1 MLQWRN
7 WHTRQIQ
14 TLFSPGSTPGWSTI
28 FEINSGGDF
37 VNNISA
43 VAIGKLIAAHRE
55 GDEQKFK
62 TYVDFI
68 AKAYEEDIMKWNVF
82 SLEAV
87 KEALKPKFVLEKV
100 RYVTDDE
107 EYGEGESTRLVFRNV
122 EEMPEIDY
130 IKRTVCTFIQD
141 TYVHFKDKSLKPMR
155 IWQDNLNESEDHI
168 RYSTNNLVSPPLG
181 LIGET
186 YISDESH
193 THKWLVAQ
201 GGTELLEKASVSID
215 VDVIYAYDN
224 VDKVEKSSENGE
236 VHGVLIN
243 STMYLRESEIKQVA
257 QLIKDEK
264 LRNRVLT
271 LMRSHRRIVSAPEKE
286 NRNIREIASAQMLG
300 QG

>member
-1 MLQWRN
+1 MR
-7 WHTRQIQ
+7 
-14 TLFSPGSTPGWSTI
+14 
-28 FEINSGGDF
+28 
-37 VNNISA
+37 
-43 VAIGKLIAAHRE
+43 
-55 GDEQKFK
+55 
-62 TYVDFI
+62 
-68 AKAYEEDIMKWNVF
+68 WNVF

-100 RYVTDDE
+100 RYVTDDK

-130 IKRTVCTFIQD
+130 IKRTICTFIRD
-141 TYVHFKDKSLKPMR
+141 TYVHFKDKSIKPMR
-155 IWQDNLNESEDHI
+155 LWQDNLNESEDHI
-168 RYSTNNLVSPPLG
+168 RYSTNHLVSPPLE

-186 YISDESH
+186 YISDESY
-193 THKWLVAQ
+193 THKWLITQ
-201 GGTELLEKASVSID
+201 GTTELLKRASVTID

-224 VDKVEKSSENGE
+224 VDKVEKSSEDGE

-257 QLIKDEK
+257 RLIKDEK

-286 NRNIREIASAQMLG
+286 NRNIREVASAQMLG

>member
-1 MLQWRN
+1 
-7 WHTRQIQ
+7 
-14 TLFSPGSTPGWSTI
+14 
-28 FEINSGGDF
+28 
-37 VNNISA
+37 
-43 VAIGKLIAAHRE
+43 
-55 GDEQKFK
+55 
-62 TYVDFI
+62 
-68 AKAYEEDIMKWNVF
+68 MKWNVF

-87 KEALKPKFVLEKV
+87 KEALKPKFVLEKI

-107 EYGEGESTRLVFRNV
+107 EYGEGKSTRFVFRNV
-122 EEMPEIDY
+122 EEMPEIDH
-130 IKRTVCTFIQD
+130 IERTISTFIRD
-141 TYVHFKDKSLKPMR
+141 TYVHFKDKNIKPMR
-155 IWQDNLNESEDHI
+155 LWQDNLNENEDHI
-168 RYSTNNLVSPPLG
+168 RYSTNHLVSPPLA
-181 LIGET
+181 LIGKT
-186 YISDESH
+186 YISDESY
-193 THKWLVAQ
+193 THKWLVTQ

-286 NRNIREIASAQMLG
+286 NRSIREIASAQMLS
-300 QG
+300 QV

>member
-1 MLQWRN
+1 
-7 WHTRQIQ
+7 
-14 TLFSPGSTPGWSTI
+14 
-28 FEINSGGDF
+28 
-37 VNNISA
+37 
-43 VAIGKLIAAHRE
+43 
-55 GDEQKFK
+55 
-62 TYVDFI
+62 
-68 AKAYEEDIMKWNVF
+68 MKWNVF

-130 IKRTVCTFIQD
+130 IKRTICTFIQD
-141 TYVHFKDKSLKPMR
+141 TYVHFKDRSLKPMQL
-155 IWQDNLNESEDHI
+155 WQDNLNESEDHI
-168 RYSTNNLVSPPLG
+168 RYSTNSLISPPLE
-181 LIGET
+181 LVGET
-186 YISDESH
+186 YISDESDF
-193 THKWLVAQ
+193 HKWLVTQ
-201 GGTELLEKASVSID
+201 GGTELLEKASITID

-224 VDKVEKSSENGE
+224 VDKVEKSSGDGKAY
-236 VHGVLIN
+236 GVSPH

-271 LMRSHRRIVSAPEKE
+271 LMRSHRRIVTAPEKE

>member
-1 MLQWRN
+1 M
-7 WHTRQIQ
+7 
-14 TLFSPGSTPGWSTI
+14 
-28 FEINSGGDF
+28 
-37 VNNISA
+37 
-43 VAIGKLIAAHRE
+43 
-55 GDEQKFK
+55 
-62 TYVDFI
+62 
-68 AKAYEEDIMKWNVF
+68 
-82 SLEAV
+82 
-87 KEALKPKFVLEKV
+87 
-100 RYVTDDE
+100 TDDE

-141 TYVHFKDKSLKPMR
+141 TYVHFKDKSLKPMC

-186 YISDESH
+186 YISDESY

-236 VHGVLIN
+236 VRGVLIN

-286 NRNIREIASAQMLG
+286 NRNIREVASAQMLS
-300 QG
+300 QE

>member
-1 MLQWRN
+1 
-7 WHTRQIQ
+7 
-14 TLFSPGSTPGWSTI
+14 
-28 FEINSGGDF
+28 
-37 VNNISA
+37 
-43 VAIGKLIAAHRE
+43 
-55 GDEQKFK
+55 
-62 TYVDFI
+62 
-68 AKAYEEDIMKWNVF
+68 MKWNVF

-87 KEALKPKFVLEKV
+87 KEVLKPKFVLEKV

-141 TYVHFKDKSLKPMR
+141 TYVHFKDKSLKPMH

-271 LMRSHRRIVSAPEKE
+271 LMRSHRRIVSARWSRTTRMRKPQCVHCRISDGDLYVQY
-286 NRNIREIASAQMLG
+286 NV
-300 QG
+300 

>member
-1 MLQWRN
+1 
-7 WHTRQIQ
+7 
-14 TLFSPGSTPGWSTI
+14 
-28 FEINSGGDF
+28 
-37 VNNISA
+37 
-43 VAIGKLIAAHRE
+43 
-55 GDEQKFK
+55 
-62 TYVDFI
+62 
-68 AKAYEEDIMKWNVF
+68 MKWNVF

-87 KEALKPKFVLEKV
+87 KTTLEPKFVLEKV
-100 RYVTDDE
+100 RYVMDDE

-130 IKRTVCTFIQD
+130 IKRTISTFIRD

-168 RYSTNNLVSPPLG
+168 RYSTNNLVSPPLE
-181 LIGET
+181 LVGET
-186 YISDESH
+186 YISDESYF
-193 THKWLVAQ
+193 HKWMVAQ
-201 GGTELLEKASVSID
+201 GWSEFLNAAAITID

-224 VDKVEKSSENGE
+224 VDKVEESSEDGE

-257 QLIKDEK
+257 RLIKDEK

-286 NRNIREIASAQMLG
+286 NRNIREIASAQMLS

>member
-1 MLQWRN
+1 
-7 WHTRQIQ
+7 
-14 TLFSPGSTPGWSTI
+14 
-28 FEINSGGDF
+28 
-37 VNNISA
+37 
-43 VAIGKLIAAHRE
+43 
-55 GDEQKFK
+55 
-62 TYVDFI
+62 
-68 AKAYEEDIMKWNVF
+68 MKWNVF
-82 SLEAV
+82 SLEAIKV
-87 KEALKPKFVLEKV
+87 ALRPKFALEQV

-122 EEMPEIDY
+122 KEMPEIDY

-141 TYVHFKDKSLKPMR
+141 TYVHFKDKSIKPMC

-168 RYSTNNLVSPPLG
+168 RYSTNNLVSPPLE

-186 YISDESH
+186 YISDERYF
-193 THKWLVAQ
+193 HKWMMAQ
-201 GGTELLEKASVSID
+201 GWSEFMDAASITID

-224 VDKVEKSSENGE
+224 VDKVEESSEDGE
-236 VHGVLIN
+236 VHGVCPH

-286 NRNIREIASAQMLG
+286 NRCIREIASAQMLS
-300 QG
+300 QGVKP

>member
-1 MLQWRN
+1 
-7 WHTRQIQ
+7 
-14 TLFSPGSTPGWSTI
+14 
-28 FEINSGGDF
+28 
-37 VNNISA
+37 
-43 VAIGKLIAAHRE
+43 
-55 GDEQKFK
+55 
-62 TYVDFI
+62 
-68 AKAYEEDIMKWNVF
+68 MKWNVF

-87 KEALKPKFVLEKV
+87 ETALKPKFVLEKV

-141 TYVHFKDKSLKPMR
+141 TYVHFKDKNIKPMR
-155 IWQDNLNESEDHI
+155 LWQDNLNESEEHI
-168 RYSTNNLVSPPLG
+168 RYSTNHLVSPPLE
-181 LIGET
+181 LIGKT

-201 GGTELLEKASVSID
+201 GGAELLEKASVSID

-271 LMRSHRRIVSAPEKE
+271 LMRSHRRIVSD
-286 NRNIREIASAQMLG
+286 IREIASAQMLS
-300 QG
+300 QV

>member
-1 MLQWRN
+1 
-7 WHTRQIQ
+7 
-14 TLFSPGSTPGWSTI
+14 
-28 FEINSGGDF
+28 
-37 VNNISA
+37 
-43 VAIGKLIAAHRE
+43 
-55 GDEQKFK
+55 
-62 TYVDFI
+62 
-68 AKAYEEDIMKWNVF
+68 MKWNVF
-82 SLEAV
+82 SLETV
-87 KEALKPKFVLEKV
+87 KTALEPKFVLEKV
-100 RYVTDDE
+100 RYVTDDK

-122 EEMPEIDY
+122 EEMPKIDH
-130 IKRTVCTFIQD
+130 IERTISTFIRD
-141 TYVHFKDKSLKPMR
+141 TYVHFKDKNIKPMR
-155 IWQDNLNESEDHI
+155 LWQDNLNESEDHI

-236 VHGVLIN
+236 VRGVLIN
-243 STMYLRESEIKQVA
+243 STMYLRETEIKQVA

-286 NRNIREIASAQMLG
+286 NRSIREIASAQMLS